1 MARLLILGILI
12 VTFILLVRA
21 IFPSA
26 SKKEAQADSTE
37 MVKDPNCETYVP
49 RADAVR
55 RNIKGKDHYFCGEKC
70 AEDFKNKMA

>member
-21 IFPSA
+21 FFPSP
-26 SKKEAQADSTE
+26 AQKAEGTTE

-49 RADAVR
+49 REKALKR
-55 RNIKGKDHYFCGEKC
+55 SIGGREHHFCGEKC
-70 AEDFKNKMA
+70 AEEYTRKHA